1 MVVRTDAKHLASR
14 PRQHNVHVKHFPPLI
29 SHLHVKGS
37 ERHCR
42 GLILSRPRL
51 YKTTQPLGAA
61 GAKGDKDPPL
71 PAHLYSR
78 HGTIGVQSTIKKERK
93 KEIIEGGHAHC
104 TL

>member
-61 GAKGDKDPPL
+61 GAKGDKDPPTPGPPL
-71 PAHLYSR
+71 QPAWHDWGAEYNKER
-78 HGTIGVQSTIKKERK
+78 KKKERK
-93 KEIIEGGHAHC
+93 KS
-104 TL
+104 